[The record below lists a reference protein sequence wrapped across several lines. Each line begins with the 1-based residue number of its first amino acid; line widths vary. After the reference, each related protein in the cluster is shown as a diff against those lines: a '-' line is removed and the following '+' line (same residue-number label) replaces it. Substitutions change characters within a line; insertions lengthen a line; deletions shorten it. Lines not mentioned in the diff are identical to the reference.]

1 MAINKV
7 TQNDNT
13 LIDLTNDT
21 ATAVD
26 VLSGVTFHLAN
37 GEQATGTRPAT
48 QAYVATATT
57 SSSRVKSIS
66 FSVSKEPA
74 SWALYTTGSV
84 TGTSNYPSV
93 CSIQFRSSEN
103 TVDTRIVQGNAVTG
117 VNNVGYEYSSG
128 TFTITIPS
136 SVTAYFPASTEYQ
149 LTYIA

>member
-13 LIDLTNDT
+13 LIDLTLDT
-21 ATAVD
+21 ATAAD
-26 VLSGVTFHLAN
+26 VVSGVTFHLAN

-57 SSSRVKSIS
+57 SSRAKSIS

-84 TGTSNYPSV
+84 TGTSTYPSV
-93 CSIQFRSSEN
+93 CSILIRTGDN
-103 TVDTRIVQGNAVTG
+103 TVDTLTVQSSAVVS

>member
-21 ATAVD
+21 ATAAD
-26 VLSGVTFHLAN
+26 VVSGVTFHLAT

-48 QAYVATATT
+48 QSYVATATT
-57 SSSRVKSIS
+57 SSRAKSIS

-84 TGTSNYPSV
+84 TWTSNYPSV
-93 CSIQFRSSEN
+93 CSIQFREN
-103 TVDTRIVQGNAVTG
+103 TVDTRIVQGNAVMG

-136 SVTAYFPASTEYQ
+136 SVTAYFPASTEYK

>member
-21 ATAVD
+21 ATAAD
-26 VLSGVTFHLAN
+26 VLGGVTFHLAN
-37 GEQATGTRPAT
+37 GEQATGTRPVT

-57 SSSRVKSIS
+57 SSSRARSIS

-84 TGTSNYPSV
+84 TGTTTYPSV
-93 CSIQFRSSEN
+93 CSIQLRN
-103 TVDTRIVQGNAVTG
+103 GTVATRTVRGGTVMG

-136 SVTAYFPASTEYQ
+136 SASAFFPASTEYQ